1 MRKTHSQ
8 DKLTTAEII
17 TFAIWVGAL
26 ALLPFAAIATLVAVI
41 LHL

>member
-1 MRKTHSQ
+1 MQKTHRQ
-8 DKLTTAEII
+8 DRLTASEVAAI
-17 TFAIWVGAL
+17 AIWFGAL